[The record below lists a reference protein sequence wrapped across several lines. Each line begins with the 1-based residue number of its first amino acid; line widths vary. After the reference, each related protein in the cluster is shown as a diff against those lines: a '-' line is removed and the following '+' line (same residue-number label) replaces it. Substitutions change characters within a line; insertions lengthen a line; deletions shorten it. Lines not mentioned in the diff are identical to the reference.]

1 MEMRKKAISYF
12 FIIAILISTMTG
24 CVKIVKIGEES
35 KLIASEEFD
44 TVSNVDE
51 MWDVNILPELLDKT
65 VSLQDLLN
73 DSRGDLEL
81 LGDNYGKI
89 AEGGALNFTVKGSGQ
104 VILVNTDSRAGYM
117 EIDLDG
123 YDKNT
128 IIKLQIGP
136 VFKGTAV
143 RDSSDIV
150 KFADYTNQVDYAAA
164 SKSIHDKI
172 YENIISDID
181 VESLI
186 GKNIEFAGCFT
197 FENNDEL
204 LITPIRIVEN

>member
-104 VILVNTDSRAGYM
+104 VTLVNTDSRAGYM
-117 EIDLDG
+117 EIDLDR

-204 LITPIRIVEN
+204 LITPISIVEN